1 MKTQKKANHKKWLA
15 SLMSIFLMCPFATYG
30 SVDTDDMVDFSVN
43 DDQVTIIFK
52 TVGTY
57 NLALTFTDNNGL
69 THYIDKQVNIT
80 TLSGDKPDI
89 RIDSR
94 ARDSSE
100 DERTVS
106 LNCGNITQ
114 SDAID
119 IVQATANRDKTHML
133 MQFENEPSRADR
145 DELKTQGINLL
156 DSAAEFSYWVSIDGN
171 STASQAPDTIQIA
184 GGIKWAWIPTTAC
197 KVAEA
202 IDNNNFP
209 DNARYDDGTVRVHIM
224 VFGDVLQADVETAIS
239 NLAQK
244 LAQKIEVLEWVGE
257 DMLVVRT
264 SLEAIDHLATLDEIK
279 WMEPAP
285 PPNTID
291 VDETNGDTS
300 VNTVELQC
308 GNITQSNTIDIV
320 QATANR
326 DKTHMLMQFENEPSR
341 ADRDELKTQGINL
354 LDSAAEFS
362 YWVSIDGNSTA
373 SQAPDT
379 IQIAGGIKWA
389 WIPTTACKVA
399 EAIDN
404 NNFPDNARYD
414 DGTVRV
420 HIMVFGDVSQVD
432 VETAISNL
440 AQKLDQRIDVLNWV
454 GIDVLVVRTSLEAI
468 NHLAALDEIK
478 WIEPAP
484 PPNTIDVD
492 ETNGDTSVNVVKG
505 ITIDTNGQVT
515 TDTDTTFSSKV
526 CVSNWKATLNESD
539 TVDIQGTITVDQNH
553 VGQTADMVVVAR
565 QPLINEQSLLFMLN
579 TEKVFVLWDFN
590 VATLEPFTK
599 DDNLKLEAVQSLN
612 VFQSSSLPMG
622 IWSLYFGYRLQ
633 DGTVVVNSQSIDMTI
648 K

>member
-1 MKTQKKANHKKWLA
+1 
-15 SLMSIFLMCPFATYG
+15 
-30 SVDTDDMVDFSVN
+30 
-43 DDQVTIIFK
+43 
-52 TVGTY
+52 
-57 NLALTFTDNNGL
+57 
-69 THYIDKQVNIT
+69 
-80 TLSGDKPDI
+80 
-89 RIDSR
+89 
-94 ARDSSE
+94 
-100 DERTVS
+100 
-106 LNCGNITQ
+106 
-114 SDAID
+114 
-119 IVQATANRDKTHML
+119 
-133 MQFENEPSRADR
+133 
-145 DELKTQGINLL
+145 
-156 DSAAEFSYWVSIDGN
+156 
-171 STASQAPDTIQIA
+171 
-184 GGIKWAWIPTTAC
+184 
-197 KVAEA
+197 
-202 IDNNNFP
+202 
-209 DNARYDDGTVRVHIM
+209 
-224 VFGDVLQADVETAIS
+224 
-239 NLAQK
+239 
-244 LAQKIEVLEWVGE
+244 
-257 DMLVVRT
+257 
-264 SLEAIDHLATLDEIK
+264 
-279 WMEPAP
+279 MEPAP

-354 LDSAAEFS
+354 LDSAA
-362 YWVSIDGNSTA
+362 D
-373 SQAPDT
+373 
-379 IQIAGGIKWA
+379 
-389 WIPTTACKVA
+389 
-399 EAIDN
+399 
-404 NNFPDNARYD
+404 
-414 DGTVRV
+414 
-420 HIMVFGDVSQVD
+420 
-432 VETAISNL
+432 L